1 MDLLPYLFFAAT
13 QWYIVSSSSLL
24 LRRHQQSSIELTK
37 ERTKVRTGETNRF
50 SSKATCKRRRRLD
63 LTMTE
68 EDIYSNKSQLL
79 TDSENSISLATCLAA
94 IAGII

>member
-50 SSKATCKRRRRLD
+50 SSKATCKRRRLD

-68 EDIYSNKSQLL
+68 EDIHSNKSQLL

>member
-37 ERTKVRTGETNRF
+37 ERPKVRTGETNRF

-68 EDIYSNKSQLL
+68 EDIHSNKSQLL